1 MYDIF
6 IFRGHGNGD
15 CGAVGNG
22 YTEEQVAQLLVNL
35 LVKKL
40 RSRGVN
46 VHTNAPNQ
54 NNYQSCCLSQYKY
67 KFGYS
72 IHLNSASALAYGI
85 EAYVPLNEKYLKL
98 EEDILKQ
105 VSSKLG
111 TPNRGVK
118 SRNYNTEQISFRQ
131 NGVVSSGT
139 DYYKEIRDAWSRG
152 ISLSILEVGF
162 INSSDVHRI
171 IQYQEEITT
180 MMVNVILK
188 ELGKEPLI
196 INDTTNS
203 KPNTT
208 NQQGVKYQVVAGS
221 FNSKENAQKQVE
233 TLKAK
238 GIDSFIQ
245 VSNIK

>member
-40 RSRGVN
+40 RGRGVN
-46 VHTNAPNQ
+46 VHTNTSTQ
-54 NNYQSCCLSQYKY
+54 NNYQSCCLNSYKY

-72 IHLNSASALAYGI
+72 IHLNSAAAAASGI
-85 EAYVPLNEKYLKL
+85 EAYVPLGEKYLKL

-105 VSSKLG
+105 VSNKLNI
-111 TPNRGVK
+111 PNRGVK
-118 SRNYNTEQISFRQ
+118 SRNYDTEQISFRV
-131 NGVVSSGT
+131 NGTKSSGT
-139 DYYKEIRDAWSRG
+139 DYYKEIREAWQKG
-152 ISLSILEVGF
+152 ISLTILEVGF
-162 INSSDVHRI
+162 INSSDVHKI

-180 MMVNVILK
+180 IMANVILK
-188 ELGKEPLI
+188 ELGKETI
-196 INDTTNS
+196 INNS
-203 KPNTT
+203 TSSNTNTT
-208 NQQGVKYQVVAGS
+208 TQQGVKYQVVAGS

>member
-22 YTEEQVAQLLVNL
+22 YTEEQVSQLIVNL

-46 VHTNAPNQ
+46 VHTNAANQ
-54 NNYQSCCLSQYKY
+54 NNYQSCCLNSYKY

-72 IHLNSASALAYGI
+72 IHLNSAAAAASGI
-85 EAYVPLNEKYLKL
+85 EAYVPLNEKFLKL

-105 VSSKLG
+105 VSNKLSI
-111 TPNRGVK
+111 PNRGVK
-118 SRNYNTEQISFRQ
+118 SRNYDTEQVSFRV
-131 NGVVSSGT
+131 NGTASTGT
-139 DYYKEIRDAWSRG
+139 DYYKEIREAWKRG
-152 ISLSILEVGF
+152 ISLTIMELGF
-162 INSSDVHRI
+162 INSNDVHKI

-180 MMVNVILK
+180 MMANVILK
-188 ELGKEPLI
+188 ELDKELLI
-196 INDTTNS
+196 NNTTTNS
-203 KPNTT
+203 KPNTGT
-208 NQQGVKYQVVAGS
+208 QQGIKYQVVAGS
-221 FNSKENAQKQVE
+221 FNSKENAQRQVE
-233 TLKAK
+233 KLKAK

-245 VSNIK
+245 VANIK

>member
-1 MYDIF
+1 MCDIF

-40 RSRGVN
+40 RGRGVN
-46 VHTNAPNQ
+46 VHTNTSTQ
-54 NNYQSCCLSQYKY
+54 NNYQNCYLSSYKY

-72 IHLNSASALAYGI
+72 IHLNSASASASGI
-85 EAYVPLNEKYLKL
+85 EAYVPLGEKYLKL

-105 VSSKLG
+105 VSSKLNI
-111 TPNRGVK
+111 PNRGVK
-118 SRNYNTEQISFRQ
+118 SRNYDTEQISYRV
-131 NGVVSSGT
+131 NGSPSTGK
-139 DYYKEIRDAWSRG
+139 DYYKEIREAWQKG
-152 ISLSILEVGF
+152 ISLTILELGF
-162 INSSDVHRI
+162 INSSDVHKI

-180 MMVNVILK
+180 IIANVILK
-188 ELGKEPLI
+188 ELGKETLI
-196 INDTTNS
+196 NNTVTNS

-221 FNSKENAQKQVE
+221 FSNKENAQKQVE

-245 VSNIK
+245 VANTK

>member
-46 VHTNAPNQ
+46 VHTNAQNQ
-54 NNYQSCCLSQYKY
+54 NNYQNCCLSQYKY

-72 IHLNSASALAYGI
+72 IHLNSASSLASGI

-105 VSSKLG
+105 VSNKLNI
-111 TPNRGVK
+111 PNRGVK

-131 NGVVSSGT
+131 NGAVSSGT
-139 DYYKEIRDAWSRG
+139 DYYKEIREAWQRG

-162 INSSDVHRI
+162 INSNDVHKI

-180 MMVNVILK
+180 IIANVILK
-188 ELGKEPLI
+188 ELDKEPLI
-196 INDTTNS
+196 NNANS
-203 KPNTT
+203 SSSTNTT
-208 NQQGVKYQVVAGS
+208 TQQGIKYQVVCGS

-233 TLKAK
+233 KLKAK
-238 GIDSFIQ
+238 GIDCFIQ
-245 VSNIK
+245 VANVK

>member
-22 YTEEQVAQLLVNL
+22 YTEQQVAQLIVDL

-40 RSRGVN
+40 RSKGVN
-46 VHTNAPNQ
+46 VHTNTSTQ
-54 NNYQSCCLSQYKY
+54 NNYQNCCLSSYKY

-72 IHLNSASALAYGI
+72 IHLNSASSSASGI
-85 EAYVPLNEKYLKL
+85 ECYVPLGEKYLKL
-98 EEDILKQ
+98 EEQMLKEI
-105 VSSKLG
+105 SSKLSI
-111 TPNRGVK
+111 PNRGVK
-118 SRNYNTEQISFRQ
+118 SRNYDTEQISFRQ
-131 NGVVSSGT
+131 NGSASSGT
-139 DYYKEIRDAWSRG
+139 DYYKEIREAWQKG
-152 ISLSILEVGF
+152 ISLTILELGF
-162 INSSDVHRI
+162 INSSDVHKI

-180 MMVNVILK
+180 IMANVILK

-196 INDTTNS
+196 NNASSSNT
-203 KPNTT
+203 NTT
-208 NQQGVKYQVVAGS
+208 TQQGVKYQVVAGS

>member
-40 RSRGVN
+40 KSRGVN
-46 VHTNAPNQ
+46 VHTNTSTQ
-54 NNYQSCCLSQYKY
+54 NNYQNCCLSSYKY

-72 IHLNSASALAYGI
+72 IHLNSASSSASGI
-85 EAYVPLNEKYLKL
+85 EAYVPLGEKYLKL

-105 VSSKLG
+105 VSSKLNI
-111 TPNRGVK
+111 PNRGVK
-118 SRNYNTEQISFRQ
+118 SRNYDTEQISYRV
-131 NGVVSSGT
+131 NGSTSSGL
-139 DYYKEIRDAWSRG
+139 DYYKEIREAWQKG
-152 ISLSILEVGF
+152 ISLTILEVGF
-162 INSSDVHRI
+162 INSNDVHKI

-180 MMVNVILK
+180 IIANVILK
-188 ELGKEPLI
+188 ELGKETI
-196 INDTTNS
+196 INNSTSSNTNT
-203 KPNTT
+203 NT
-208 NQQGVKYQVVAGS
+208 QQGVKYQVVAGS
-221 FNSKENAQKQVE
+221 FSSKENAQKQVE

>member
-22 YTEEQVAQLLVNL
+22 YTEEQVSQLIVNL

-40 RSRGVN
+40 KSRGVN
-46 VHTNAPNQ
+46 VHTNAANQ
-54 NNYQSCCLSQYKY
+54 NNYQSCCLNSYKY

-72 IHLNSASALAYGI
+72 IHLNSAAAAASGI
-85 EAYVPLNEKYLKL
+85 EAYVPLNEKFLKL

-105 VSSKLG
+105 VSNKLSI
-111 TPNRGVK
+111 PNRGVK
-118 SRNYNTEQISFRQ
+118 SRNYDTEQVSFRV
-131 NGVVSSGT
+131 NGTASTGT
-139 DYYKEIRDAWSRG
+139 DYYKEIREAWKRG
-152 ISLSILEVGF
+152 ISLTILEVGF
-162 INSSDVHRI
+162 INSNDVHKI

-180 MMVNVILK
+180 IIANVILK
-188 ELGKEPLI
+188 ELNKEPLI
-196 INDTTNS
+196 NNATSSS
-203 KPNTT
+203 KPNTGT
-208 NQQGVKYQVVAGS
+208 QKGIKYQVVAGS

-233 TLKAK
+233 KLKAK

-245 VSNIK
+245 VANIK

>member
-22 YTEEQVAQLLVNL
+22 YTEEQVAQLIVNL

-40 RSRGVN
+40 KSRGVN
-46 VHTNAPNQ
+46 VHTNAANQ
-54 NNYQSCCLSQYKY
+54 NNYQSCCLNSYKY

-72 IHLNSASALAYGI
+72 IHLNSAAAAASGI
-85 EAYVPLNEKYLKL
+85 EAYVPLGEKYLKL
-98 EEDILKQ
+98 EEDILKEI
-105 VSSKLG
+105 SNKLNI
-111 TPNRGVK
+111 PNRGVK
-118 SRNYNTEQISFRQ
+118 SRNYDTEQISFRQ
-131 NGVVSSGT
+131 NGSASSGT
-139 DYYKEIRDAWSRG
+139 DYYKEIREAWQKG
-152 ISLSILEVGF
+152 ISLTILEVGF
-162 INSSDVHRI
+162 INSNDVHKI

-180 MMVNVILK
+180 IIANVILK

-196 INDTTNS
+196 NNASSS
-203 KPNTT
+203 KPNNTT
-208 NQQGVKYQVVAGS
+208 QQGVKYQVVAGS

>member
-46 VHTNAPNQ
+46 VHTNASNQ
-54 NNYQSCCLSQYKY
+54 NNYQNCCLSSYKY

-72 IHLNSASALAYGI
+72 IHLNSASTSASGI
-85 EAYVPLNEKYLKL
+85 EAYVPLGEKYLKL
-98 EEDILKQ
+98 EEEMLKEI
-105 VSSKLG
+105 SNKLSI
-111 TPNRGVK
+111 PNRGVK
-118 SRNYNTEQISFRQ
+118 SRNYDTEQISYRV
-131 NGVVSSGT
+131 NGSPSTGK
-139 DYYKEIRDAWSRG
+139 DYYKEIREAWQKG
-152 ISLSILEVGF
+152 ISLTILEVGF
-162 INSSDVHRI
+162 INSNDVHKI

-180 MMVNVILK
+180 IIANVILK
-188 ELGKEPLI
+188 ELGKETI
-196 INDTTNS
+196 INNS
-203 KPNTT
+203 TSSNTNTT
-208 NQQGVKYQVVAGS
+208 TQQGVKYQVVAGS

>member
-22 YTEEQVAQLLVNL
+22 YTEEQVAQLIVNL

-40 RSRGVN
+40 RSKGVN
-46 VHTNAPNQ
+46 VHTNSANQ
-54 NNYQSCCLSQYKY
+54 NNYQNCCLSSYKY

-72 IHLNSASALAYGI
+72 IHLNSASASASGI
-85 EAYVPLNEKYLKL
+85 EAYVPLGEKYLKL

-105 VSSKLG
+105 VSSKLNI
-111 TPNRGVK
+111 PNRGVK
-118 SRNYNTEQISFRQ
+118 SRNYDTEQISFRQ
-131 NGVVSSGT
+131 NGSVSSGT

-152 ISLSILEVGF
+152 ISLSILELGF
-162 INSSDVHRI
+162 INSNDVHKI

-180 MMVNVILK
+180 IIANVILK
-188 ELGKEPLI
+188 ELDKEPLI
-196 INDTTNS
+196 NNASSSNTN
-203 KPNTT
+203 TGT
-208 NQQGVKYQVVAGS
+208 QQGVKYQVVAGS
-221 FNSKENAQKQVE
+221 FNSKENAQKQVQK
-233 TLKAK
+233 LKEK

-245 VSNIK
+245 VSNVK

>member
-46 VHTNAPNQ
+46 VHTNASNQ
-54 NNYQSCCLSQYKY
+54 NNYQNCCLSSYKY

-72 IHLNSASALAYGI
+72 IHLNSASTSASGI
-85 EAYVPLNEKYLKL
+85 EAYVPLGEKYLKL
-98 EEDILKQ
+98 EEEMLKEI
-105 VSSKLG
+105 SNKLSI
-111 TPNRGVK
+111 PNRGVK
-118 SRNYNTEQISFRQ
+118 SRNYDTEQISYRV
-131 NGVVSSGT
+131 NGSPSTGK
-139 DYYKEIRDAWSRG
+139 DYYKEIREAWQKG
-152 ISLSILEVGF
+152 ISLTILEVGF
-162 INSSDVHRI
+162 INSNDVHKI

-180 MMVNVILK
+180 IIANVILK
-188 ELGKEPLI
+188 ELGKETI
-196 INDTTNS
+196 INNSTSSNTNT
-203 KPNTT
+203 NT
-208 NQQGVKYQVVAGS
+208 QQGVKYQVVAGS

>member
-1 MYDIF
+1 MNDIF

-22 YTEEQVAQLLVNL
+22 YTEEQVSQKLVNL

-46 VHTNAPNQ
+46 VHTNASNQ
-54 NNYQSCCLSQYKY
+54 NNYQNCCLNQYKY

-72 IHLNSASALAYGI
+72 IHLNSASSSASGI
-85 EAYVPLNEKYLKL
+85 EAYVPLGEKYLKL

-105 VSSKLG
+105 VSSKLNI
-111 TPNRGVK
+111 PNRGVK
-118 SRNYNTEQISFRQ
+118 SRNYDTEQISYRV
-131 NGVVSSGT
+131 NGSPSTGK
-139 DYYKEIRDAWSRG
+139 DYYKEIREAWQKG
-152 ISLSILEVGF
+152 ISLTILEVGF
-162 INSSDVHRI
+162 INSNDVHKI

-180 MMVNVILK
+180 MMANVILK

-196 INDTTNS
+196 NNDNTNS

-221 FNSKENAQKQVE
+221 FSSKENAQKQVE

>member
-22 YTEEQVAQLLVNL
+22 YTEEQVAQLIVNL

-40 RSRGVN
+40 RSKGVN
-46 VHTNAPNQ
+46 VHTNAGNQ
-54 NNYQSCCLSQYKY
+54 NNYQNCCLSSYKY

-72 IHLNSASALAYGI
+72 IHLNSASASASGI
-85 EAYVPLNEKYLKL
+85 EAYVPLGEKYLKL

-105 VSSKLG
+105 VSNKLNI
-111 TPNRGVK
+111 PNRGVK
-118 SRNYNTEQISFRQ
+118 SRNYDTEQISYRV
-131 NGVVSSGT
+131 NGSPSTGK
-139 DYYKEIRDAWSRG
+139 DYYKEIREAWQRG
-152 ISLSILEVGF
+152 ISLTILEVGF
-162 INSSDVHRI
+162 INSNDVHKI

-180 MMVNVILK
+180 IIANVILK
-188 ELGKEPLI
+188 ELGKETI
-196 INDTTNS
+196 INNSTSSNTNT
-203 KPNTT
+203 NT
-208 NQQGVKYQVVAGS
+208 QQGVKYQVVAGS

-245 VSNIK
+245 VSNVK

>member
-1 MYDIF
+1 MYDVF

-22 YTEEQVAQLLVNL
+22 YTEEQVSQLLVNL

-46 VHTNAPNQ
+46 VHTNASNQ
-54 NNYQSCCLSQYKY
+54 NNYQNCCLNQYKY

-72 IHLNSASALAYGI
+72 IHLNSANSPASGI
-85 EAYVPLNEKYLKL
+85 ECYVPLGEKYLKL

-105 VSSKLG
+105 VSCKLNI
-111 TPNRGVK
+111 PNRGVK
-118 SRNYNTEQISFRQ
+118 SRNYHTEQISFRQ
-131 NGVVSSGT
+131 NGSASSGT
-139 DYYKEIRDAWSRG
+139 DYYKEIREAWQKG

-162 INSSDVHRI
+162 INSNDVHKI
-171 IQYQEEITT
+171 IQHQEEITT

-196 INDTTNS
+196 NNDTTNS

-208 NQQGVKYQVVAGS
+208 NQQDVKYQVVAGS
-221 FNSKENAQKQVE
+221 FNSKENAQKQVQK
-233 TLKAK
+233 LKEKA
-238 GIDSFIQ
+238 IDSFIQ
-245 VSNIK
+245 VANIK

>member
-22 YTEEQVAQLLVNL
+22 YTEEQVAQLIVNL

-40 RSRGVN
+40 RSKGVN
-46 VHTNAPNQ
+46 VHTNGANQ
-54 NNYQSCCLSQYKY
+54 NNYQNCCLGSYKY

-72 IHLNSASALAYGI
+72 IHLNSASASASGI
-85 EAYVPLNEKYLKL
+85 EAYVPLGEKYLKL
-98 EEDILKQ
+98 EEDILKEI
-105 VSSKLG
+105 SNKLSI
-111 TPNRGVK
+111 PNRGVK
-118 SRNYNTEQISFRQ
+118 SRNYDTEQISFRQ
-131 NGVVSSGT
+131 NGSPSTGK
-139 DYYKEIRDAWSRG
+139 DYYKEIREAWQKG
-152 ISLSILEVGF
+152 ISLTILEVGF
-162 INSSDVHRI
+162 INSNDVHKI

-180 MMVNVILK
+180 IIANVILK
-188 ELGKEPLI
+188 EIDKEPLI
-196 INDTTNS
+196 NNVNTNS

-208 NQQGVKYQVVAGS
+208 TQQGVKYQVIAGS

-245 VSNIK
+245 VANIK

>member
-1 MYDIF
+1 MHDIF

-40 RSRGVN
+40 RGRGVN
-46 VHTNAPNQ
+46 VHTNASNQ
-54 NNYQSCCLSQYKY
+54 NNYQNCCLGSYKY

-72 IHLNSASALAYGI
+72 IHLNSASASASGI
-85 EAYVPLNEKYLKL
+85 EAYVPLGEKYLKL

-105 VSSKLG
+105 VSNKLNI
-111 TPNRGVK
+111 PNRGVK
-118 SRNYNTEQISFRQ
+118 SRNYDTEQISFRQ
-131 NGVVSSGT
+131 NGSPSTGK
-139 DYYKEIRDAWSRG
+139 DYYKEIREAWQKG
-152 ISLSILEVGF
+152 ISLTILELGF
-162 INSSDVHRI
+162 INSSDVHKI

-180 MMVNVILK
+180 IIANVILK
-188 ELGKEPLI
+188 ELGKETI
-196 INDTTNS
+196 INNSTSSNTNT
-203 KPNTT
+203 NT
-208 NQQGVKYQVVAGS
+208 QQGVKYQVVAGS
-221 FNSKENAQKQVE
+221 FSSKENAQKQVE

-245 VSNIK
+245 VANTK

>member
-40 RSRGVN
+40 RGRGVN
-46 VHTNAPNQ
+46 VHTNTSTQ
-54 NNYQSCCLSQYKY
+54 NNYQNCCLGSYKY

-72 IHLNSASALAYGI
+72 IHLNSASSSASGI

-105 VSSKLG
+105 VSNKLG
-111 TPNRGVK
+111 IPNRGVK
-118 SRNYNTEQISFRQ
+118 SRNYDTEQISYRV
-131 NGVVSSGT
+131 NGSPSTGK
-139 DYYKEIRDAWSRG
+139 DYYKEIREAWQKG
-152 ISLSILEVGF
+152 ISLTILEVGF
-162 INSSDVHRI
+162 INSNDVHKI
-171 IQYQEEITT
+171 IQHQEEITT
-180 MMVNVILK
+180 LMANVILK
-188 ELGKEPLI
+188 ELGKEPLL
-196 INDTTNS
+196 NNSTTNS

-208 NQQGVKYQVVAGS
+208 TQQGIKYQVVAGS

-245 VSNIK
+245 VSNVK

>member
-1 MYDIF
+1 MHDIF

-22 YTEEQVAQLLVNL
+22 YTEEQVAQILVNL

-46 VHTNAPNQ
+46 VHTNASNQ
-54 NNYQSCCLSQYKY
+54 NNYQNCCLNQYKY

-72 IHLNSASALAYGI
+72 IHLNSANSPASGI
-85 EAYVPLNEKYLKL
+85 ECYVPLGEKYLKL

-105 VSSKLG
+105 VSSKLDI
-111 TPNRGVK
+111 PNRGVK

-131 NGVVSSGT
+131 NGTPSSGT
-139 DYYKEIRDAWSRG
+139 DYYKEIRDAWKKG
-152 ISLSILEVGF
+152 ISLTIMELGF
-162 INSSDVHRI
+162 INSSDVHKI

-180 MMVNVILK
+180 IIANIILK
-188 ELGKEPLI
+188 ELDKEPLI
-196 INDTTNS
+196 NNTVTNNNQ
-203 KPNTT
+203 NTGT
-208 NQQGVKYQVVAGS
+208 QQGIKYQVVAGS
-221 FNSKENAQKQVE
+221 FNSKENAQKQVQK
-233 TLKAK
+233 LKEK

-245 VSNIK
+245 ATNIK

>member
-6 IFRGHGNGD
+6 IFRAHGNGD

-22 YTEEQVAQLLVNL
+22 YTEQQVAQILVDL
-35 LVKKL
+35 VVKKL

-46 VHTNAPNQ
+46 VHTNTPNQ
-54 NNYQSCCLSQYKY
+54 NNYQNCCLSQYKY

-72 IHLNSASALAYGI
+72 IHLNSASASASGI

-105 VSSKLG
+105 VSNKLNI
-111 TPNRGVK
+111 PNRGVK

-131 NGVVSSGT
+131 NGAVSSGT
-139 DYYKEIRDAWSRG
+139 DYYKEIREAWSRG
-152 ISLSILEVGF
+152 ISLTILEVGF
-162 INSSDVHRI
+162 INSNDVHKI

-180 MMVNVILK
+180 IIANVILK
-188 ELGKEPLI
+188 ELDKEPLI
-196 INDTTNS
+196 NNATSSSTTNTGTQ
-203 KPNTT
+203 K
-208 NQQGVKYQVVAGS
+208 GIKYQVVAGS

-233 TLKAK
+233 KLKAK

-245 VSNIK
+245 VANIK

>member
-46 VHTNAPNQ
+46 VHTNTPNQ
-54 NNYQSCCLSQYKY
+54 NNYQNCCLSSYKY

-72 IHLNSASALAYGI
+72 IHLNSASSSASGI
-85 EAYVPLNEKYLKL
+85 ECYVPLGEKYLKL
-98 EEDILKQ
+98 EEEMLYDI
-105 VSSKLG
+105 SNKL
-111 TPNRGVK
+111 TIPNRGVK

-131 NGVVSSGT
+131 HGSASSGT
-139 DYYKEIRDAWSRG
+139 DYYKEIRDAWQRG
-152 ISLSILEVGF
+152 ISLTIMELGF
-162 INSSDVHRI
+162 INSNDVHKI

-180 MMVNVILK
+180 IMANIILK
-188 ELGKEPLI
+188 ELNKELI
-196 INDTTNS
+196 INNATSS
-203 KPNTT
+203 KPANTGT
-208 NQQGVKYQVVAGS
+208 QQGIKYQVVAGS
-221 FNSKENAQKQVE
+221 FNSKENAQKQVQK
-233 TLKAK
+233 LKEK

>member
-22 YTEEQVAQLLVNL
+22 YTEQQVAQILVDL
-35 LVKKL
+35 IVKKL

-46 VHTNAPNQ
+46 VHTNASNQ
-54 NNYQSCCLSQYKY
+54 NNYQSCCLGSYKY

-72 IHLNSASALAYGI
+72 IHLNSAGSSASGI

-105 VSSKLG
+105 VSNKLSI
-111 TPNRGVK
+111 PNRGVK
-118 SRNYNTEQISFRQ
+118 SRNYDTEQISFRQ
-131 NGVVSSGT
+131 NGSVSSGT

-152 ISLSILEVGF
+152 ISLTILEVGF
-162 INSSDVHRI
+162 INSNDVHKI

-180 MMVNVILK
+180 IIANVILK
-188 ELGKEPLI
+188 ELDKEPLI
-196 INDTTNS
+196 N
-203 KPNTT
+203 NTT
-208 NQQGVKYQVVAGS
+208 SSSNTNTGTQQGIKYQVVAGS

-233 TLKAK
+233 KLKAK
-238 GIDSFIQ
+238 GIDCFIQ
-245 VSNIK
+245 VANVK

>member
-40 RSRGVN
+40 RSKDVN
-46 VHTNAPNQ
+46 VHTNTANQ
-54 NNYQSCCLSQYKY
+54 NNYQSCCLNSYKY

-72 IHLNSASALAYGI
+72 IHLNSAAATASGI
-85 EAYVPLNEKYLKL
+85 EAYVPLGEKYLKL

-105 VSSKLG
+105 VSNKLNI
-111 TPNRGVK
+111 PNRGVK
-118 SRNYNTEQISFRQ
+118 SRNYDTEQISFRQ
-131 NGVVSSGT
+131 NGSASSGT
-139 DYYKEIRDAWSRG
+139 DYYKEIRDAWKKG
-152 ISLSILEVGF
+152 ISLTILEVGF
-162 INSSDVHRI
+162 INSNDVHKI

-180 MMVNVILK
+180 MMANVILK
-188 ELGKEPLI
+188 ELGKETI
-196 INDTTNS
+196 INNTVTNS